1 MSHITDTLKELVE
14 DGHLESINDACE
26 VIARAIVT
34 GVKIEDDFLLELSA
48 ECLSKAGN
56 DKDIENSAEEWAR
69 LIFTCVDYI
78 ERREVLL
85 PDGRRATEGGWDYS
99 RCEKDGVYVKIAQPV
114 IDRLEA
120 HVRGM
125 TDEGPSDAPER
136 NPSEFDKLY
145 DATIEKALVEFFRVK
160 EVKDEPE

>member
-34 GVKIEDDFLLELSA
+34 GVKIGDDFLLKLSA

-85 PDGRRATEGGWDYS
+85 PDGRRATEQGWDYS
-99 RCEKDGVYVKIAQPV
+99 RCEKDSIHANVAQPV
-114 IDRLEA
+114 IDRLESY
-120 HVRGM
+120 VRGL
-125 TDEGPSDAPER
+125 TSEEPSGDPEKSPTKFDEI
-136 NPSEFDKLY
+136 Y

-160 EVKDEPE
+160 EVKDDPE